1 VQPPSI
7 VASPAHPWYSDMR
20 VTARDY
26 DNASMC
32 SYLSRGH
39 DKNLQDKTPR
49 RQERGKKR
57 MAELLRA
64 AGEVF
69 ADVGYE
75 NATTNAIA
83 ARAGVSPG
91 TLYQFFPNK
100 EALAEALANAYAAK
114 NQALHDSFFDLSA
127 AEVPL
132 RDLIDRL
139 DWFVSGISPEFPWLR
154 NAYLSES
161 VVSREL
167 AERVQALDKQMKQ
180 RIADL
185 IQMRAPHVSAKTI
198 QTAAETSLQIVKG
211 LLPLA
216 LDGSA
221 KQREVGE
228 RELKLVLERYLA
240 PLERVESAS
249 AKTPRTT
256 RTR

>member
-1 VQPPSI
+1 
-7 VASPAHPWYSDMR
+7 
-20 VTARDY
+20 
-26 DNASMC
+26 
-32 SYLSRGH
+32 
-39 DKNLQDKTPR
+39 
-49 RQERGKKR
+49 

-64 AGEVF
+64 AGEEF

-114 NQALHDSFFDLSA
+114 HQALHDSFFDVSA

-139 DWFVSGISPEFPWLR
+139 IGSFLEFRR
-154 NAYLSES
+154 NAPGFETLFVGS

-167 AERVQALDKQMKQ
+167 AERIQVLHQQMKQ
-180 RIADL
+180 RIAHF
-185 IQMRAPHVSAKTI
+185 IQMRAPHLSAKMI
-198 QTAAETSLQIVKG
+198 QTAAETSLQIVKAM
-211 LLPLA
+211 LPLA

-240 PLERVESAS
+240 PLDRVESTS
-249 AKTPRTT
+249 ANTPRAT
-256 RTR
+256 RPR

>member
-1 VQPPSI
+1 
-7 VASPAHPWYSDMR
+7 
-20 VTARDY
+20 
-26 DNASMC
+26 
-32 SYLSRGH
+32 
-39 DKNLQDKTPR
+39 
-49 RQERGKKR
+49 

-64 AGEVF
+64 AGQVF

-100 EALAEALANAYAAK
+100 QAIAEALANAYAAK
-114 NQALHDSFFDLSA
+114 KQALEGVFDLSA
-127 AEVPL
+127 ADVPL

-139 DWFVSGISPEFPWLR
+139 IDPFLEFRRDAPGFETLFVG
-154 NAYLSES
+154 S

-167 AERVQALDKQMKQ
+167 AERIQALHQQIKQ
-180 RIADL
+180 RIANL
-185 IQMRAPHVSAKTI
+185 IQMRAPHLSAKMI
-198 QTAAETSLQIVKG
+198 QTAAETSVQIVKAM
-211 LLPLA
+211 LPLA

-240 PLERVESAS
+240 PLDRVESPS
-249 AKTPRTT
+249 GNTPRTT
-256 RTR
+256 RPR

>member
-1 VQPPSI
+1 MPENIQNEI
-7 VASPAHPWYSDMR
+7 
-20 VTARDY
+20 
-26 DNASMC
+26 
-32 SYLSRGH
+32 
-39 DKNLQDKTPR
+39 PR

-64 AGEVF
+64 AGQVF

-100 EALAEALANAYAAK
+100 QAIAEALADAYAAK
-114 NQALHDSFFDLSA
+114 NQALHENVFVLSA

-132 RDLIDRL
+132 HDLIERL
-139 DWFVSGISPEFPWLR
+139 VGSFLEFRR
-154 NAYLSES
+154 NAPGFEALFVGS

-167 AERVQALDKQMKQ
+167 AERVQALHQQMKQ
-180 RIADL
+180 RIADF
-185 IQMRAPHVSAKTI
+185 IQMRAPHLTAKMI

-256 RTR
+256 RPR

>member
-1 VQPPSI
+1 
-7 VASPAHPWYSDMR
+7 
-20 VTARDY
+20 
-26 DNASMC
+26 MC
-32 SYLSRGH
+32 QEAMSENS
-39 DKNLQDKTPR
+39 QDKSPR

-64 AGEVF
+64 AGQVF

-100 EALAEALANAYAAK
+100 EAIAEALANAYAAK

-139 DWFVSGISPEFPWLR
+139 IGSFLEFRRNSPGFETLFV
-154 NAYLSES
+154 ES

-198 QTAAETSLQIVKG
+198 QTAAETSLQIVKW

>member
-1 VQPPSI
+1 MSEK
-7 VASPAHPWYSDMR
+7 
-20 VTARDY
+20 
-26 DNASMC
+26 
-32 SYLSRGH
+32 SR
-39 DKNLQDKTPR
+39 DKTPR
-49 RQERGKKR
+49 RQARGKKR
-57 MAELLRA
+57 MVELLRA
-64 AGEVF
+64 AGQVF

-100 EALAEALANAYAAK
+100 QAIAEALANAYAAK
-114 NQALHDSFFDLSA
+114 NQALHESVFVLSA

-139 DWFVSGISPEFPWLR
+139 VDPFLEFRRDAPGFETLFVG
-154 NAYLSES
+154 S

-167 AERVQALDKQMKQ
+167 AERIQALHQQMKQ

-185 IQMRAPHVSAKTI
+185 IQMRAPHLTAKMI
-198 QTAAETSLQIVKG
+198 QIAAETSLQIVKG
-211 LLPLA
+211 MLPLA

-221 KQREVGE
+221 KQRQVGK

-240 PLERVESAS
+240 PLERVESTS
-249 AKTPRTT
+249 ANAPRTT
-256 RTR
+256 RPR

>member
-1 VQPPSI
+1 MSKISQ
-7 VASPAHPWYSDMR
+7 H
-20 VTARDY
+20 
-26 DNASMC
+26 
-32 SYLSRGH
+32 
-39 DKNLQDKTPR
+39 KTPR
-49 RQERGKKR
+49 RQARGKKR

-64 AGEVF
+64 AGQVF

-100 EALAEALANAYAAK
+100 QAIAETLANAYAAK
-114 NQALHDSFFDLSA
+114 NQALHESVFELSA

-132 RDLIDRL
+132 RDLIDRIVGPFL
-139 DWFVSGISPEFPWLR
+139 EFRRDAPGFERL
-154 NAYLSES
+154 LVGS

-167 AERVQALDKQMKQ
+167 AERIQALHQQMQQ
-180 RIADL
+180 RIAHL
-185 IQMRAPHVSAKTI
+185 IQMRAPHLSAKKI
-198 QTAAETSLQIVKG
+198 QTAAETSVQIVKG
-211 LLPLA
+211 MLPLA

-240 PLERVESAS
+240 PLDRVESMLAN
-249 AKTPRTT
+249 TPR
-256 RTR
+256 RRRPL

>member
-1 VQPPSI
+1 
-7 VASPAHPWYSDMR
+7 
-20 VTARDY
+20 
-26 DNASMC
+26 
-32 SYLSRGH
+32 
-39 DKNLQDKTPR
+39 
-49 RQERGKKR
+49 

-64 AGEVF
+64 AGQVF

-100 EALAEALANAYAAK
+100 QAIAEALANAYAAK
-114 NQALHDSFFDLSA
+114 KQALEGVFDLSA
-127 AEVPL
+127 ADVPL

-139 DWFVSGISPEFPWLR
+139 IDPFLEFRRDAPGFETLFVG
-154 NAYLSES
+154 S

-167 AERVQALDKQMKQ
+167 AERIQALHQQMKQ

-185 IQMRAPHVSAKTI
+185 IQMRAPHLSAKMI
-198 QTAAETSLQIVKG
+198 QTAAETSVQIVKAM
-211 LLPLA
+211 LPLA

-240 PLERVESAS
+240 PLHRVESTS
-249 AKTPRTT
+249 GNTPRTT
-256 RTR
+256 RPR

>member
-1 VQPPSI
+1 
-7 VASPAHPWYSDMR
+7 
-20 VTARDY
+20 
-26 DNASMC
+26 
-32 SYLSRGH
+32 
-39 DKNLQDKTPR
+39 
-49 RQERGKKR
+49 

-64 AGEVF
+64 AGQVF

-100 EALAEALANAYAAK
+100 QAIAEALANAYAAK
-114 NQALHDSFFDLSA
+114 NQALHESVFDLSA

-139 DWFVSGISPEFPWLR
+139 VGPFLEFRR
-154 NAYLSES
+154 NAPGFETLFVGS

-167 AERVQALDKQMKQ
+167 AERIQALHQQMKQ
-180 RIADL
+180 RIAHL
-185 IQMRAPHVSAKTI
+185 IQMRAPHLSAKMI
-198 QTAAETSLQIVKG
+198 QTAAETSVQIVKAM
-211 LLPLA
+211 LPLA

-240 PLERVESAS
+240 PLDRVESTS
-249 AKTPRTT
+249 ANTPRTT
-256 RTR
+256 RPR

>member
-1 VQPPSI
+1 MSEN
-7 VASPAHPWYSDMR
+7 S
-20 VTARDY
+20 
-26 DNASMC
+26 
-32 SYLSRGH
+32 
-39 DKNLQDKTPR
+39 QDKTPR

-64 AGEVF
+64 AGQVF

-100 EALAEALANAYAAK
+100 QAIAEALANAYAAK
-114 NQALHDSFFDLSA
+114 NQALESVFDLSS

-132 RDLIDRL
+132 HDLIDRL
-139 DWFVSGISPEFPWLR
+139 VDPFLEFRR
-154 NAYLSES
+154 NAPGFETLFVGS

-167 AERVQALDKQMKQ
+167 AERVQALHQQMKQ
-180 RIADL
+180 RIADV
-185 IQMRAPHVSAKTI
+185 IQMRGPHLSAKMI
-198 QTAAETSLQIVKG
+198 QTAAETSVQIVKAM
-211 LLPLA
+211 LPLA

-221 KQREVGE
+221 KQREVGK

-240 PLERVESAS
+240 PLDRVESTS
-249 AKTPRTT
+249 ANTPRTT
-256 RTR
+256 RSR

>member
-1 VQPPSI
+1 MSK
-7 VASPAHPWYSDMR
+7 YF
-20 VTARDY
+20 
-26 DNASMC
+26 
-32 SYLSRGH
+32 
-39 DKNLQDKTPR
+39 QDKTPR

-114 NQALHDSFFDLSA
+114 HQALHDSFFDPSA

-139 DWFVSGISPEFPWLR
+139 VDPFLEFRRNSPGFDSLFVG
-154 NAYLSES
+154 S

-167 AERVQALDKQMKQ
+167 AERIQALQQQIMQ
-180 RIADL
+180 RIAHV
-185 IQMRAPHVSAKTI
+185 IQMRAPHLSAKML

-240 PLERVESAS
+240 PLERVESTS
-249 AKTPRTT
+249 ARTPRTT
-256 RTR
+256 RPR

>member
-1 VQPPSI
+1 MSEN
-7 VASPAHPWYSDMR
+7 S
-20 VTARDY
+20 
-26 DNASMC
+26 
-32 SYLSRGH
+32 
-39 DKNLQDKTPR
+39 QDKTPR

-64 AGEVF
+64 AGQVF

-100 EALAEALANAYAAK
+100 QAIAEALANAYAAK
-114 NQALHDSFFDLSA
+114 NQALESVFDLRA

-132 RDLIDRL
+132 HDLIDRL
-139 DWFVSGISPEFPWLR
+139 VDPFLEFRR
-154 NAYLSES
+154 NAPGFETLFVGS

-167 AERVQALDKQMKQ
+167 AERIQALHQQMKQ
-180 RIADL
+180 RIADV
-185 IQMRAPHVSAKTI
+185 IQMRAPHLSAKMI
-198 QTAAETSLQIVKG
+198 QTAAETSVQIVKAM
-211 LLPLA
+211 LPLA

-221 KQREVGE
+221 KQREVGK

-240 PLERVESAS
+240 PLDRVESTS
-249 AKTPRTT
+249 ANTPRTT
-256 RTR
+256 RPR

>member
-1 VQPPSI
+1 MSENSQ
-7 VASPAHPWYSDMR
+7 
-20 VTARDY
+20 
-26 DNASMC
+26 
-32 SYLSRGH
+32 G
-39 DKNLQDKTPR
+39 KTPR

-64 AGEVF
+64 AGQVF

-83 ARAGVSPG
+83 ARARVSPG

-100 EALAEALANAYAAK
+100 QAIAEALANAYAAK
-114 NQALHDSFFDLSA
+114 NQALHESFFELSA

-139 DWFVSGISPEFPWLR
+139 VGSFLEFRR
-154 NAYLSES
+154 NAPGFESLFVGS
-161 VVSREL
+161 VVSRDL
-167 AERVQALDKQMKQ
+167 AERVQALHLQMKQ

-185 IQMRAPHVSAKTI
+185 IQMRAPHLGPRMI
-198 QTAAETSLQIVKG
+198 QTAAETSLQIVKAM
-211 LLPLA
+211 LPLA

-228 RELKLVLERYLA
+228 RELKLVLERYLE
-240 PLERVESAS
+240 PLDRVESTS
-249 AKTPRTT
+249 AKTPR
-256 RTR
+256 RTRPR